1 MSLSS
6 REWEDLKSLLDK
18 AVHKFLGFTEQ
29 SLVTAALNCIDKGYD
44 KKKTISKLEVFLD
57 DRQAEKFSEKLFD
70 VWDDYRNKSQRKKRK
85 DGERERDEAS
95 EKKKR
100 RFVDDGPVAMP
111 VIPGPGNPSP
121 GQLTGDKI
129 KEMMAN
135 AKSMINERK
144 TQLSAMM
151 PAPPPK
157 PSLGGLS
164 HNEILMNEALEKVR
178 RAQELQAKIQN
189 QMSGL
194 MQGKGGQPPAIPT
207 KPTPLILDAEGR
219 TIDAKTGQTVQLTHH
234 TPTLKAN
241 IRAKR
246 REQFKEMI
254 EKPTEEITVGKY
266 FDPRVGARQA
276 QRPKRGFKFHEQGKF
291 EAVAS
296 RLRAKAQLEILQT
309 EIAQAAKKTGIA
321 SAAKL
326 ATIAPKKELREGE
339 IPEVEWWDS
348 YLLPKDSYE
357 GIVDQLT
364 DEQFEGVTHLVE
376 HPIQLK
382 PPNVPE
388 KAPQVPVY
396 LTKKERKKLRR
407 QNRQENQKEVTEK
420 IRLGLMP
427 PPEPKVRM
435 ANLMRVLGTEAVQD
449 PTKVEAHVRA
459 QMAKRQRAHEEANAA
474 RKLTTEQRRS
484 KKEKKLK
491 EDTSLGVHVSV
502 YRLRDLTNPAKKF
515 KIEANAKQLYM
526 TGIVIMHKECNVVA
540 VEGGPKQQRKFRR
553 LMLQRIK
560 WNEDKHKK
568 SAKDDDDS
576 DSEEEQDKSNKCV
589 LVWEG
594 TTKQRAFTDL
604 KFKVCPT
611 EAFAREQFKK
621 CGVEQYWDLAFSGAV
636 LESTQDE
643 DFL

>member
-246 REQFKEMI
+246 REQFKELI

-474 RKLTTEQRRS
+474 RKLTKEQRRS

>member
-246 REQFKEMI
+246 REQFKELI

-594 TTKQRAFTDL
+594 TTKLRAFTDF